1 MSWEA
6 SEGSA
11 VAPLTGLTSMV
22 ESSAAEKTRADDYIM
37 EMQQYADAEEKFASL
52 VTFALIM

>member
-37 EMQQYADAEEKFASL
+37 EMQQYAEEKFASL